1 MSRRIAAMTLAVVA
15 LLAGCGSSSKKS
27 TATTTTAAASGPAP
41 AATVTLKNIA
51 FEPKSVSIKTGDTV
65 EWKWDDGAIAH
76 NVVGP
81 DFKSPTQTKGTFRH
95 TFTSAGSVKFDCTL
109 HPGMSGTVEVS

>member
-1 MSRRIAAMTLAVVA
+1 MSRRVIATALVAVA

-27 TATTTTAAASGPAP
+27 ATTTTTAAAGPPP
-41 AATVTLKNIA
+41 AATVVLKNIA
-51 FEPKSVSIKTGDTV
+51 FDPKSVSIKTGDTV

-81 DFKSPTQTKGTFRH
+81 GFKSPTQTKGTFRH
-95 TFTSAGSVKFDCTL
+95 TFTSAGSVKYECTL
-109 HPGMSGTVEVS
+109 HPGMTATVEVS